1 MQRKIP
7 KRNGKR
13 KIPRK
18 NDREGLKR
26 VITNKGITREKEKKT
41 KRKKIMNSENVGQ
54 KVQETKKDIKK
65 MFNQMKKRKRR
76 KK

>member
-54 KVQETKKDIKK
+54 KV
-65 MFNQMKKRKRR
+65 
-76 KK
+76 